1 MYLLDAGSE
10 KTTPSLPCVQAGL
23 GELPA
28 KCVPQPDPHEK
39 VPSQLCIL
47 CWDNDYS
54 DLTARFAN
62 VKYEFQNSG
71 PFHRSVPLDDCNL
84 VFGTTLGQVKLRA
97 AWARL
102 LFLCWWP
109 ISKFQGHEK
118 KLTTFALSCHPEV
131 PGSLPGQVCTQVMGS
146 CTWAPSTSLGP
157 GWLSLVNG
165 RYPLVPSIVPYT
177 VWIYMEIAT
186 TNAAGI
192 FTSIDVRIGRKSK
205 RKKIQYI

>member
-28 KCVPQPDPHEK
+28 KWVLQPGPHGK
-39 VPSQLCIL
+39 VPSQLCIPR
-47 CWDNDYS
+47 WDNDYS

-71 PFHRSVPLDDCNL
+71 PFHWSVPLDDCNL

-109 ISKFQGHEK
+109 ISRFQGHEK
-118 KLTTFALSCHPEV
+118 KLTTFDLSCHPEV

-146 CTWAPSTSLGP
+146 SPGLLPLALGLGGCHRWMEGIHWYFPLLLTQSGFIWKSLP
-157 GWLSLVNG
+157 QMLQEYSL
-165 RYPLVPSIVPYT
+165 P
-177 VWIYMEIAT
+177 
-186 TNAAGI
+186 
-192 FTSIDVRIGRKSK
+192 
-205 RKKIQYI
+205 